1 MPTTLHADVL
11 IFGGGIAGLW
21 TLARLKRLGFSC
33 VLVESHA
40 LGSGQTIASQGIIHG
55 GLKYALDGQVGG
67 AAAAIAAMPELWRD
81 CLAGNA
87 TAPIDLRGVPIL
99 SEHYHY
105 WTSQGVL
112 SRLAGAG
119 ASRVMRTAVERL
131 GPTDRPPLLRD
142 APAGIGGVDVYRVGE
157 MVLDARLLVEKL
169 AASGRGRILQASLA
183 TGHEPARTA
192 GPVRLHCADGREVE
206 VNAQAILLC
215 AGVGNENL
223 LGRFA
228 IADAIQLRT
237 QRRPLHMLML
247 RSAPGALYGHCV
259 GTSSSPRLTITSGQI
274 AGTEEHVWYIGG
286 QIAESGNDRS
296 ADEQIAAAKREVA
309 ECMPWLALPAAARWA
324 TLRID
329 RAEGVPQGGSSPL
342 LPGMRPD
349 VPVVVTKGRTI
360 AAWPTKLAFAPL
372 LADEVVTLLNSMN
385 VSPRA
390 DAALD
395 SPLPA
400 SAAPPI
406 APHVWDRE
414 DILWNIAPSA
424 QPA

>member
-67 AAAAIAAMPELWRD
+67 AAAAIAAMPDLWRD
-81 CLAGNA
+81 CLTGNA
-87 TAPIDLRGVPIL
+87 NAPIDLRGVPIL

-105 WTSQGVL
+105 WTSHGVL
-112 SRLAGAG
+112 SRIAGAG
-119 ASRVMRTAVERL
+119 ASKVMRTPVERL
-131 GPTDRPPLLRD
+131 SAADRPPLLRD
-142 APAGIGGVDVYRVGE
+142 APAGMGGVDVYRVGE

-169 AASGRGRILQASLA
+169 ADSGRGRILKASLA
-183 TGHEPARTA
+183 TGYEPARTS
-192 GPVRLHCADGREVE
+192 GPVRLQCADGREVE
-206 VNAQAILLC
+206 VKAQAMLLC
-215 AGVGNENL
+215 AGAGNETL
-223 LGRFA
+223 LARFA
-228 IADAIQLRT
+228 IADAIELKT
-237 QRRPLHMLML
+237 QRRPLHMLMV
-247 RSAPGALYGHCV
+247 RGTPGPLFGHCV
-259 GTSSSPRLTITSGQI
+259 GTSSSPRLTITSGQM
-274 AGTEEHVWYIGG
+274 AGTNEHVWYIGG
-286 QIAESGNDRS
+286 QIAETGNDRS
-296 ADEQIAAAKREVA
+296 PEEQIAAAKRELG
-309 ECMPWLALPAAARWA
+309 ECMPWLTLPATSRWA

-329 RAEGVPQGGSSPL
+329 RAEGVPTGTGSSL

-349 VPVVVTKGRTI
+349 VPVVVAKGRTI

-372 LADEVVTLLNSMN
+372 LADEVVALLNSMN
-385 VSPRA
+385 VSPHA

-414 DILWNIAPSA
+414 DILWNNDPSA